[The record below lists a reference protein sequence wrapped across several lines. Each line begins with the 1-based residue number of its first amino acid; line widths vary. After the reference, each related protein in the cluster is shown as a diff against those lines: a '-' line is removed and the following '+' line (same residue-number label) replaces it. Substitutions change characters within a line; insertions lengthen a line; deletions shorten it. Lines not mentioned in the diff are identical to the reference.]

1 MGKKEDQIHADAKK
15 AIRPWHPVAL
25 LFKTKAGKAVLP
37 GRHHPTEF
45 LPNGWPDDTL
55 LIRGRIV
62 GVEIKSENDRMQDS
76 QAMMSRSW
84 WIAGCPV
91 VIVRKGPDL
100 IDRLKEVLPQE
111 VLEMP
116 TKEEIALFKEA
127 HSKEWVKRPKDWLR
141 HRGWLP
147 DGV

>member
-1 MGKKEDQIHADAKK
+1 MGKKEAQIHAAAAK
-15 AIRPWHPVAL
+15 AIKPWHPVAL

-37 GRHHPTEF
+37 GRRHPTEF

-62 GVEIKSENDRMQDS
+62 GVEIKSENDRIQDS
-76 QAMMSRSW
+76 QVMMSRSW
-84 WIAGCPV
+84 WIAGCPI

-100 IDRLKEVLPQE
+100 IDRLKEVLPPE
-111 VLEMP
+111 VLEPP

-127 HSKEWVKRPKDWLR
+127 HSEKWVKRPKDWLR

-147 DGV
+147 AGV